1 MCLWEALFAGLAAVA
16 AGFALGCGAA
26 AVGLGLQKHLSFL
39 AVPAASLVPLAVLF
53 LLSVLLGALLPAV
66 LVRPQTAKPK
76 EKPAKIPLGTAA
88 ACTADRCRLRGIAD
102 RRQLFVCR
110 LACHA
115 AI

>member
-39 AVPAASLVPLAVLF
+39 VVPAASLVPLAVLF

-66 LVRPQTAKPK
+66 LVRPHTAKPK
-76 EKPAKIPLGTAA
+76 EKPAKNSVWHSCHLH
-88 ACTADRCRLRGIAD
+88 
-102 RRQLFVCR
+102 RRSVSAVRYC
-110 LACHA
+110 
-115 AI
+115 

>member
-1 MCLWEALFAGLAAVA
+1 MPVGGAFAGLAAVA

-39 AVPAASLVPLAVLF
+39 VIPATSLAPLAVLF

-66 LVRPQTAKPK
+66 LVRPQTARPK
-76 EKPAKIPLGTAA
+76 EKPAKKFRLAQPA
-88 ACTADRCRLRGIAD
+88 ACTADRCRLRGIVD
-102 RRQLFVCR
+102 CRQLSVCR

-115 AI
+115 AV